1 MPALPGKPTGKQLRM
16 RALFHKIKLNRRRLA
31 VIAALCGSLLIGAIV
46 IYVVRL
52 NRSIAGE
59 RERQAV
65 ATRIEVEEHSLRAPS
80 TDGLTLYLNASDV
93 RAVASL
99 AGVRYLAT
107 SGGLIALDEG

>member
-1 MPALPGKPTGKQLRM
+1 M
-16 RALFHKIKLNRRRLA
+16 RALSHNVKLTPGRSA
-31 VIAALCGSLLIGAIV
+31 VIAVLCASLLIGAIV

-93 RAVASL
+93 RAVASF
-99 AGVRYLAT
+99 AGVRYVA
-107 SGGLIALDEG
+107 IEF

>member
-1 MPALPGKPTGKQLRM
+1 MPALPGKPIGEQLRM
-16 RALFHKIKLNRRRLA
+16 RALIHKMKLTRGRSA
-31 VIAALCGSLLIGAIV
+31 VIAAVGASLVIAAIV

-93 RAVASL
+93 RAVASF
-99 AGVRYLAT
+99 AGVRYVAT
-107 SGGLIALDEG
+107 SGGLI